1 MKKQYDKPQMEV
13 VKIQAMQMLAGSPD
27 AHDEVGGDGQLA
39 PEFDWVEMLRID
51 GIYEFT
57 ECHVV

>member
-27 AHDEVGGDGQLA
+27 AHDEVGGNGQFA
-39 PEFDWVEMLRID
+39 PEFDWDDNAYQFVDWE
-51 GIYEFT
+51 
-57 ECHVV
+57 

>member
-1 MKKQYDKPQMEV
+1 MEV

-39 PEFDWVEMLRID
+39 PEFDWVEKTYQFD
-51 GIYEFT
+51 GWDVEWD
-57 ECHVV
+57 EG

>member
-27 AHDEVGGDGQLA
+27 AHDEVGGNGQFA
-39 PEFDWVEMLRID
+39 PEFDSVDEAYQFGDWE
-51 GIYEFT
+51 
-57 ECHVV
+57 